1 LQKVKKRA
9 GIHARL
15 AQKVLKGSISKK
27 QRISILS
34 PISMSNNTEQTRRKK
49 KEISDS
55 GEREEFNVNATVE
68 EEINNMKNSDGTI

>member
-1 LQKVKKRA
+1 M
-9 GIHARL
+9 
-15 AQKVLKGSISKK
+15 KGSISKN

-34 PISMSNNTEQTRRKK
+34 PISMSNNIEQTRRKK

-68 EEINNMKNSDGTI
+68 EEEINNMKSSNGTIRFMNVMR

>member
-1 LQKVKKRA
+1 
-9 GIHARL
+9 
-15 AQKVLKGSISKK
+15 
-27 QRISILS
+27 
-34 PISMSNNTEQTRRKK
+34 MSNNTEQTRRKK